1 MEQTQLEQDILQK
14 AEELFLEKGFAST
27 STTDIARAVGCTQ
40 ALVHYYYRTKEK
52 LFQQIFL
59 GKLELLL
66 SYVSRAQY
74 DGDIFGCIETIVNQY
89 FNLLSANRKLP
100 FFVLQELVLNPE
112 RRNFIRTQL
121 IDNPSRQSIY
131 AAFDTIIQNE
141 VKKGTIRPIETFDL
155 LLNIVSLVV
164 TNFVMLPIYEDCLQK
179 DEAAVSLFLEQ
190 RRQEILTTIFSRLQ
204 P

>member
-66 SYVSRAQY
+66 SYAAQAQY
-74 DGDIFGCIETIVNQY
+74 NGDILGCIETIINQY
-89 FNLLSANRKLP
+89 FNMLSANRKLP

-141 VKKGTIRPIETFDL
+141 VNKGTIRPIETFDL

-164 TNFVMLPIYEDCLQK
+164 SSFVMLPIYEDCLQK

-190 RRQEILTTIFSRLQ
+190 RRQEILTTIFSRLK